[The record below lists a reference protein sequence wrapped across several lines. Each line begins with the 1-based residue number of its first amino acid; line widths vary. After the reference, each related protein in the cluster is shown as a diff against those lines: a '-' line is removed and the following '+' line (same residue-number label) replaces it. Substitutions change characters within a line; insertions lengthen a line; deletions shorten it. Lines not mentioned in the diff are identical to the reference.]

1 MATVLQAS
9 AQENPIT
16 AGTTRTLLP
25 QPCILVIFG
34 GDGDLAWRK
43 LLPAV
48 YNLNVDGV
56 LPSHFAVV
64 CFGLPSTEAGTKAA
78 DPDAYLRDR
87 ARDGIQHF
95 SRQPL
100 DAGHWEDFARSL
112 FFVPSNFDDD
122 GKMTS
127 SRVGYYEG
135 VGALRDMVQNH
146 MLQVLCIA
154 AMEPPH
160 SLEPDVVRDAKVN
173 VLHCLRP
180 MRPGTIKEN
189 VVRAQYI
196 EGYEHGRRVKG
207 YRHEVRQYFEEFV
220 KKPIPPESV

>member
-1 MATVLQAS
+1 MAL
-9 AQENPIT
+9 ENPVRGGG
-16 AGTTRTLLP
+16 ARPP
-25 QPCILVIFG
+25 QPCVLVIFG

-100 DAGHWEDFARSL
+100 DDSHWGDFARSL
-112 FFVPSNFDDD
+112 FFVPGSFGDAAAYE
-122 GKMTS
+122 KLKARLKS
-127 SRVGYYEG
+127 S
-135 VGALRDMVQNH
+135 
-146 MLQVLCIA
+146 
-154 AMEPPH
+154 P
-160 SLEPDVVRDAKVN
+160 SL
-173 VLHCLRP
+173 
-180 MRPGTIKEN
+180 
-189 VVRAQYI
+189 
-196 EGYEHGRRVKG
+196 
-207 YRHEVRQYFEEFV
+207 
-220 KKPIPPESV
+220 